1 MGMGDEARASVNA
14 ASSEKSRNASVAE
27 DHWIV
32 LKGWL
37 DEFSQEFVAEAIKYP
52 YVRPNHRQ
60 AGQLPPTLFERI
72 QTSMQPQVW
81 EVDVDWGYVNET
93 DTAFT
98 VAINSAGK
106 WNISTNAYYLNR
118 FRNGELVVRKLYSRE
133 QVREYFVRSLRVI
146 VERNS

>member
-1 MGMGDEARASVNA
+1 
-14 ASSEKSRNASVAE
+14 
-27 DHWIV
+27 
-32 LKGWL
+32 
-37 DEFSQEFVAEAIKYP
+37 
-52 YVRPNHRQ
+52 
-60 AGQLPPTLFERI
+60 
-72 QTSMQPQVW
+72 MQPQVW

-118 FRNGELVVRKLYSRE
+118 FRNGELVVRELYSRE